1 MAAIY
6 GLLVGGV
13 FRIFDDIL
21 RRQPLN
27 PWPIAML
34 AAMSPKIVA
43 YSRGDIAV
51 YTAELLGLVILFIV
65 ILKVAGLVFGSTD
78 ADAFHVEMDDEWD
91 EADYTTTPE

>member
-1 MAAIY
+1 MAGIY

-43 YSRGDIAV
+43 YSRGDIAI
-51 YTAELLGLVILFIV
+51 YTVELVGLTVVTVIMMKLMKPI
-65 ILKVAGLVFGSTD
+65 FGTASEEEFHLED
-78 ADAFHVEMDDEWD
+78 DRESSEEAFS
-91 EADYTTTPE
+91 